1 MNTSSLGGKFDFGIG
16 MKSSWCEE
24 LVGRKCEEGCS
35 NSGFFFLHSL
45 GFLVDGFRVIGEV
58 ARTVVVVDDVVVVV
72 VVVLVVVE
80 VVVAVVVGA
89 SAVVI
94 LAVDDGDRTVTL
106 CWVEPRALSSS

>member
-1 MNTSSLGGKFDFGIG
+1 M
-16 MKSSWCEE
+16 
-24 LVGRKCEEGCS
+24 VGRKCEEGCS

-72 VVVLVVVE
+72 VVVVVE